1 VQEVGCVNLA
11 ALQTP
16 ASAMQCKVLLGQS
29 QHMLKHKIPERII
42 VAHHSCN
49 LYRVLL
55 QHGIRSVHRLR
66 PAVKKLREL
75 RARTLDFGFKR

>member
-29 QHMLKHKIPERII
+29 QHLIKQKVPERII
-42 VAHHSCN
+42 VAHRSCTLN
-49 LYRVLL
+49 RVLL
-55 QHGIRSVHRLR
+55 RHGIRSVHRLR
-66 PAVKKLREL
+66 PAVKELQEL